1 MKCLIIGY
9 GNIGKVHAKYLTKNN
24 IDWYWYDPDP
34 VGPLSKRCDLNN
46 LNCFDRIFITSPEKY
61 HYDNYVYVRN
71 NGYKGKIFVEKPV
84 ALKKGHVDIMLADEN
99 LMVGMVER
107 FNPTIQTLKKSIEK
121 DKLINIDFSRCCV
134 SEESSDVSIFEDI
147 GIHDI
152 DLLFHLLDLDEV
164 IDYKVMKLNKTTV
177 FSSSSPLCRMIWSK
191 DTFFK
196 ERKII
201 VRQSNC
207 TYIADLQE
215 QSVIKHWHLNGHH
228 VSESLFVEK
237 ASSIENEQ
245 KFFFSNKK
253 LDCRKSHMLLSKLI

>member
-71 NGYKGKIFVEKPV
+71 NGYKGKIFVEKPA
-84 ALKKGHVDIMLADEN
+84 ALKQSHADIMLADEK
-99 LMVGMVER
+99 LTVGMVER
-107 FNPTIQTLKKSIEK
+107 FNPAVQALKKIIEP

-134 SEESSDVSIFEDI
+134 AEESSGISIFEDI

-152 DLLFHLLDLDEV
+152 DLLFHLLDLKEV
-164 IDYKVMKLNKTTV
+164 SDYRVIKFNQTTI
-177 FSSSSPLCRMIWSK
+177 FSSTSPLSRMIWSK

-201 VRQSNC
+201 VRQFNC
-207 TYIADLQE
+207 TYEVDLQE
-215 QSVIKHWHLNGHH
+215 QSLIKHWEINGHH

-245 KFFFSNKK
+245 KFFFSDKE
-253 LDCRKSHMLLSKLI
+253 LDCKKSHELLYKLL